1 MSLRKEAVTTWKL
14 SGPIIFGEL
23 TQMALGIIDSIM
35 VGKISYQ
42 QLAAAALVNSVL
54 NIPFV
59 IGFGM
64 TMSVSQTVSMANGRR
79 DSLKVSHYLY
89 NGFWLCTLAAIV
101 IAVGL
106 QFSKNILYH
115 LGQDIEVARL
125 GTPYLMIM
133 GWSIIPMMMFI
144 SLKQFADGLERTRT
158 AMVLSIAALPIN
170 IFINWLLVY
179 GNGGFPKLELTG
191 AGYGTLITRI
201 LILVLFMGVL
211 FVHPFFSRYMAV
223 RKNQWKLR
231 MQTIKELLKIGI
243 PSSLQASMESGAFA
257 VSSIIIGTL
266 GAVQLAAHQI
276 ALSCASLAF
285 MVSWGLA
292 QGSSIRISNAWGRN
306 NRKDIAIIGK
316 STLISSVGYGIAG
329 LLFFVSFRYLLPPA
343 FNKDT
348 AVIALA
354 ATLMLYAALFQIS
367 DATQVIAVGLLRGIK
382 DVKVP
387 TIYIAIAYWA
397 IGIPV
402 GCLMA
407 FNFKMGAAGMW
418 IGFVSGLSFSSLFLN
433 YRFFKLLNKKV
444 ALVAIDSPDDMT
456 KPL

>member
-1 MSLRKEAVTTWKL
+1 MTLRKDAFITWKL
-14 SGPIIFGEL
+14 STPIILGEL

-59 IGFGM
+59 LGFGL
-64 TMSVSQTVSMANGRR
+64 TISVSQTVSMANGRR
-79 DSLKVSHYLY
+79 DNLKVSHYLY
-89 NGFWLCTLAAIV
+89 NGFWLCTIAAIL

-106 QFSKNILYH
+106 QFSKNILFH
-115 LGQDIEVARL
+115 LGQDIEVANL
-125 GTPYLMIM
+125 GAPYLQLM

-158 AMVLSIAALPIN
+158 AMLLSIAALPIN

-179 GNGGFPKLELTG
+179 GNGGFPRLELTG

-201 LILVLFMGVL
+201 LILLIFMVVL
-211 FVHPFFSRYMAV
+211 FVHPFFSRYIAV
-223 RKNQWKLR
+223 RKNQWNLR
-231 MQTIKELLKIGI
+231 LHTIKELLHIGI
-243 PSSLQASMESGAFA
+243 PSSLQVTMESGAFA

-266 GAVQLAAHQI
+266 GAIQLAAHQI
-276 ALSCASLAF
+276 AISCASLAF

-292 QGSSIRISNAWGRN
+292 QGASIRISNAWGRN
-306 NRKDIAIIGK
+306 NWKDINSIGK
-316 STLISSVGYGIAG
+316 TTLISGIIYGILG
-329 LLFFVSFRYLLPPA
+329 VLFFVSFRYALPLA
-343 FNKDT
+343 FNNDAT
-348 AVIALA
+348 VMALA
-354 ATLMLYAALFQIS
+354 SVLMLYAAVFQIS

-387 TIYIAIAYWA
+387 TLYIAIAYWVV
-397 IGIPV
+397 GIPV

-407 FNFKMGAAGMW
+407 FTFKMGVTGMW
-418 IGFVSGLSFSSLFLN
+418 IGFVSGLTFSSVFLN
-433 YRFFKLLNKKV
+433 YRFFKLLNQKN
-444 ALVAIDSPDDMT
+444 ATL
-456 KPL
+456 L

>member
-1 MSLRKEAVTTWKL
+1 MTLRKDAFITWKL
-14 SGPIIFGEL
+14 STPIILGEL

-59 IGFGM
+59 LGFGL
-64 TMSVSQTVSMANGRR
+64 TISVSQTVSMANGRR
-79 DSLKVSHYLY
+79 DNLKVSHYLY
-89 NGFWLCTLAAIV
+89 NGFWLCTIAAIL

-106 QFSKNILYH
+106 QFSKNILFH
-115 LGQDIEVARL
+115 LGQDIEVANL
-125 GTPYLMIM
+125 GAPYLQLM

-158 AMVLSIAALPIN
+158 AMLLSIAALPIN

-179 GNGGFPKLELTG
+179 GNGGFPRLELTG

-201 LILVLFMGVL
+201 LILLIFMVVL
-211 FVHPFFSRYMAV
+211 FVHPFFSRYIAV
-223 RKNQWKLR
+223 RKNQWNLR
-231 MQTIKELLKIGI
+231 LHTIKELLHIGI
-243 PSSLQASMESGAFA
+243 PSSLQVTMESGAFA

-266 GAVQLAAHQI
+266 GAIQLAAHQI
-276 ALSCASLAF
+276 AISCASLAF

-292 QGSSIRISNAWGRN
+292 QGASIRISNAWGRN
-306 NRKDIAIIGK
+306 NWKDINSIGK
-316 STLISSVGYGIAG
+316 TTLISGIIYGILG
-329 LLFFVSFRYLLPPA
+329 VLFFVSFRYALPLA
-343 FNKDT
+343 FNNDAT
-348 AVIALA
+348 VMALA
-354 ATLMLYAALFQIS
+354 SVLMLYAAVFQIS

-387 TIYIAIAYWA
+387 TLYIAIAYWVV
-397 IGIPV
+397 GIPV

-407 FNFKMGAAGMW
+407 FTFKMGVTGMW
-418 IGFVSGLSFSSLFLN
+418 IGFVSGLTFSSVFLN
-433 YRFFKLLNKKV
+433 YRFFKLLNQKNTT
-444 ALVAIDSPDDMT
+444 L
-456 KPL
+456 L

>member
-1 MSLRKEAVTTWKL
+1 MTFRKEAFITWKL
-14 SGPIIFGEL
+14 STPIILGEL

-59 IGFGM
+59 LGFGL
-64 TMSVSQTVSMANGRR
+64 TISVSQTVSMANGRR
-79 DSLKVSHYLY
+79 DNLKVSHYLY
-89 NGFWLCTLAAIV
+89 NGFWLCTIAAIL

-106 QFSKNILYH
+106 QFSKNILFH
-115 LGQDIEVARL
+115 LGQDIEVANL
-125 GTPYLMIM
+125 GAPYLQLM

-158 AMVLSIAALPIN
+158 AMLLSIAALPIN

-179 GNGGFPKLELTG
+179 GNGGFPRLELTG

-201 LILVLFMGVL
+201 LILLIFMVVL
-211 FVHPFFSRYMAV
+211 FVHPFFSRYIAV
-223 RKNQWKLR
+223 RKNQWNLR
-231 MQTIKELLKIGI
+231 LHTIKELLHIGI
-243 PSSLQASMESGAFA
+243 PSSLQVTMESGAFA

-266 GAVQLAAHQI
+266 GAIQLAAHQI
-276 ALSCASLAF
+276 AISCASLAF

-292 QGSSIRISNAWGRN
+292 QGASIRISNAWGRN
-306 NRKDIAIIGK
+306 NWKDINSIGK
-316 STLISSVGYGIAG
+316 TTLISGIIYGILG
-329 LLFFVSFRYLLPPA
+329 VLFFVSFRYALPLA
-343 FNKDT
+343 FNNDAT
-348 AVIALA
+348 VMALA
-354 ATLMLYAALFQIS
+354 SVLMLYAAVFQIS

-387 TIYIAIAYWA
+387 TLYIAIAYWVV
-397 IGIPV
+397 GIPV

-407 FNFKMGAAGMW
+407 FTFKMGVTGMW
-418 IGFVSGLSFSSLFLN
+418 IGFVSGLTFSSVFLN
-433 YRFFKLLNKKV
+433 YRFFKLLNQKN
-444 ALVAIDSPDDMT
+444 ATL
-456 KPL
+456 L

>member
-1 MSLRKEAVTTWKL
+1 MTLRKEAFTTWKL
-14 SGPIIFGEL
+14 SAPIILGEI

-59 IGFGM
+59 LGFGM
-64 TMSVSQTVSMANGRR
+64 TMSVSQTISMANGRR

-89 NGFWLCTLAAIV
+89 NGFWLCTIAAIV

-106 QFSKNILYH
+106 QFSKNILFH
-115 LGQDIEVARL
+115 LGQDIEVATL
-125 GTPYLMIM
+125 GAPYLQIM

-158 AMVLSIAALPIN
+158 AMLLSIAALPIN

-179 GNGGFPKLELTG
+179 GNGGFPRLELTG

-201 LILVLFMGVL
+201 LILLIFMVVL

-223 RKNQWKLR
+223 RKKQWTL
-231 MQTIKELLKIGI
+231 QLHTIKELLKIGI
-243 PSSLQASMESGAFA
+243 PSSLQATMESGAFA

-276 ALSCASLAF
+276 AISCASIAF

-292 QGSSIRISNAWGRN
+292 QGASIRVSNAWGRN
-306 NRKDIAIIGK
+306 NWKDINSIGK
-316 STLISSVGYGIAG
+316 TTLISGIIYGILG
-329 LLFFVSFRYLLPPA
+329 VLFFVSFRYTLPLA
-343 FNKDT
+343 FNNEAT
-348 AVIALA
+348 VIALA
-354 ATLMLYAALFQIS
+354 AVLMLFAAVFQIS

-387 TIYIAIAYWA
+387 TLYIAIAYWVV
-397 IGIPV
+397 GIPV

-407 FNFKMGAAGMW
+407 FTFKMGAAGMW
-418 IGFVSGLSFSSLFLN
+418 IGLVSGLTFSSVFLN
-433 YRFFKLLNKKV
+433 YRFFKLLNKKNTTM
-444 ALVAIDSPDDMT
+444 L
-456 KPL
+456 